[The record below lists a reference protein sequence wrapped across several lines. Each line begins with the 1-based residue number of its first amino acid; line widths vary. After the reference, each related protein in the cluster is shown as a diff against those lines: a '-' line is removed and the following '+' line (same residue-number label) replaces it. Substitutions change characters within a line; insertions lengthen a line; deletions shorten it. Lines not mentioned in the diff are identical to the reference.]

1 MEALIQFNYI
11 IVTIVLIQLLMLVI
25 FHFESYGTK
34 TYFFIMNV
42 NRAIIV
48 FWIIA
53 FFVAL
58 YLIIEMYAP
67 NSIIYGTK

>member
-1 MEALIQFNYI
+1 MEALIQFNWVA
-11 IVTIVLIQLLMLVI
+11 VTVILIQLLMLVI

-42 NRAIIV
+42 NRVIIA

-58 YLIIEMYAP
+58 YLIIEMY
-67 NSIIYGTK
+67 GTK